1 VCGHLSGYGRDGP
14 RASWPAYDYLM
25 QAEAGFMHMT
35 GDPAHEP
42 MRFGLSMVDYM
53 TGITTALGLLAAVFG
68 ARNGGTGGDVDV
80 TLFDTAV
87 HQLSYPATWYLNEG
101 DDVGRKSR
109 SAHPS
114 TVPCEI
120 YPTEDGWVF
129 IMAMLPKFW
138 EAVAT
143 SVGKPELA
151 DDPRFV
157 DANARR
163 VNRVVL
169 ETELDPLFRTKPTG
183 HWLTLLQ
190 GKCPIAPVLTLG
202 QALDNPY
209 LRETGLVQPHPHPHR
224 QDMAMLASPI
234 KIDGER
240 VNATNAAP
248 SMGEHT
254 DEILG
259 ELGYDG
265 AAIAELKRGKIV

>member
-1 VCGHLSGYGRDGP
+1 
-14 RASWPAYDYLM
+14 
-25 QAEAGFMHMT
+25 
-35 GDPAHEP
+35 
-42 MRFGLSMVDYM
+42 
-53 TGITTALGLLAAVFG
+53 
-68 ARNGGTGGDVDV
+68 
-80 TLFDTAV
+80 
-87 HQLSYPATWYLNEG
+87 
-101 DDVGRKSR
+101 KSR

-138 EAVAT
+138 EAVAMA
-143 SVGKPELA
+143 VARPELA
-151 DDPRFV
+151 DDPRFI
-157 DANARR
+157 DAEARR
-163 VNRVVL
+163 VNRVAL